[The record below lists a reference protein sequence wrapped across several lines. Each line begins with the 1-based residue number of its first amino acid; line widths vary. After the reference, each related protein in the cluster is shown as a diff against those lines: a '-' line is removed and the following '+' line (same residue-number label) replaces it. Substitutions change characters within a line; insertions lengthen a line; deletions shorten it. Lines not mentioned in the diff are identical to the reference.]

1 MAGTTYDHWLTRTTT
16 RSRANA
22 DRIDDLTAAIAGIP
36 PPPATTA
43 TRTTPAPSSG
53 SASGSPLTRYLS
65 TYRFP
70 LRPHGL
76 VAETGSKFTIVY
88 QGSKESPADTP
99 GQPPTVS
106 PAMYLGTYTVPAAG
120 GHLPPPANT
129 ELTPTNS
136 LPDKSVGMRFAK
148 LGSGWMLATGL
159 TEFEVFS
166 ATGARTHQRKIS
178 SDTHVRLRS
187 HQYIPI
193 GLAITDSKMVM
204 PVNLIQGFDTG
215 FLNPPDAGFFAV
227 NDLGILI
234 IDNPT
239 GYPFVWRQLQAS
251 PSNTELSDSAWA
263 SFRGFATDGSNT
275 AWLATIRSGC
285 VYLRALDLSS
295 ILATS
300 PSFVRRPQ
308 EDYTFELCP
317 PQEFAANSTP
327 TLIGA
332 DYHDGRIWLA
342 LVWGTHGSY
351 QVEFVSPD
359 GLRGPAGPRGPQGA
373 KGDPGA
379 AGPAGARGPAGADGQ
394 DGADGAAGERG
405 PAGAKGDRG
414 DVGPQGLPGAQG
426 VPGPPGP
433 AGPVGPAGPRGAKG
447 EPGTT
452 TTVALTAPVYA
463 SATGAAN
470 LPARTDGSGSG
481 SGGGGRWGLGS
492 SYQATGYAISYSL
505 SDPEGGLAGLWEVDA
520 ATAEPYWV
528 GRAAEARVGDSW
540 TLTIVATNGAGTA
553 QIEVI
558 VTVKAVVSLSV
569 VPDPP
574 DLRLPHDT
582 SGAVTA
588 VVLGSVRVVS
598 VSNDPRGLPPV
609 PSLAVS
615 GLDGG
620 DVSAVPTAHDTFE
633 LRYSGGAVGHVAGG
647 NPDLW
652 LSLHASSPE
661 TGLCLPAELAVP
673 APAAIVPQAP
683 VIDPASLAG
692 LVLDDGA
699 DPPPAV
705 EIGTLSA
712 SRDAITAAQEWRITG
727 ETPADPR
734 RSFALDG
741 GSGDLSYVGPDAAD
755 LSLQPSY
762 QVGVAVANSDGRV
775 SSREA
780 LGTAAVSVQ
789 TPYMAPVRN
798 SGWSPGAGWTANG
811 DGSWSAVIRTGEA
824 NAVSVDITCDAS
836 TSGPWRIQHG
846 RTAAYRNR
854 TIPSPPAHY
863 SITRTDGT
871 FSIRGLSA
879 GSETLYLYMSDGRT
893 EEHLVLHCQ
902 IAADTSTAV
911 STAIWY
917 TDGPGLSYVPI
928 DAKGLT
934 ISFDEGSPDEVSRNV
949 YIAYTEI
956 NDRTDGTLDVPAQAG
971 LSIVDAGVR
980 RRRITIDGTPTWVDA
995 YTIEIDPSGYDYE
1008 TQRSY
1013 DLVATMDVPA
1023 ATVGSVVYAAIH
1035 KPLDI
1040 HLRVRNVAEPPRRTA
1055 QTAPPPF
1062 ELHRGGAGVNLSL
1075 RGYWVSQDDPDR
1087 DNLAYRLAA
1096 SVIGATGG
1104 QSTAPA
1110 DYLTAAL
1117 IAGTLQSTAGAG
1129 AQLFTAPRRVELDVY
1144 CREAS
1149 TGVEQ
1154 PVPLTVYCDAVHAR
1168 PLEDSPLTWDASTA
1182 GTRLEFSVP
1191 EGVAVP
1197 RLLRTDIRATSTVAD
1212 QSATAGEISYSVED
1226 ATYWVV
1232 RDTGYTWAHNEPQL
1246 AAGAS
1251 LAIDMTAAYRMAGPA
1266 AAGKDWTLTA
1276 TSADE
1281 TLLTIAVTGKT
1292 ATLTAAPV
1300 IASQSDVRFE
1310 LIAWSDQGAW
1320 AVYVGVATVGPA
1332 AG

>member
-16 RSRANA
+16 RSRANQ

-36 PPPATTA
+36 PPPSPATQ
-43 TRTTPAPSSG
+43 TTPTSSG
-53 SASGSPLTRYLS
+53 GSGSGSPLTRYLS
-65 TYRFP
+65 TRRYALP
-70 LRPHGL
+70 PHGL
-76 VAETGSKFTIVY
+76 VAEPGGKFTVVY
-88 QGSKESPADTP
+88 QGSKERPADRP

-106 PAMYLGTYTVPAAG
+106 PAMYLGTYTIPASG
-120 GHLPPPANT
+120 GLLPEPSTT
-129 ELTPTNS
+129 EITPTS
-136 LPDKSVGMRFAK
+136 TLPDRQNELK
-148 LGSGWMLATGL
+148 LARLGTSWILATNRS
-159 TEFEVFS
+159 TIEMFS
-166 ATGARTHQRKIS
+166 AGGARTHARAIS
-178 SDTHVRLRS
+178 SDGGYAAEALAVDGTQLIMPTTWVHSPLPS
-187 HQYIPI
+187 GWAGGIP
-193 GLAITDSKMVM
+193 
-204 PVNLIQGFDTG
+204 DTG
-215 FLNPPDAGFFAV
+215 HDDCCVIVIDDPSVYPYRGRGIDIPSAGTS
-227 NDLGILI
+227 DY
-234 IDNPT
+234 PT
-239 GYPFVWRQLQAS
+239 GSTLSSWGSIGGAASDGVGVVWLG
-251 PSNTELSDSAWA
+251 LL
-263 SFRGFATDGSNT
+263 RGY
-275 AWLATIRSGC
+275 C
-285 VYLRALDLSS
+285 VYLFGFDRPSMLRSAPAPAL
-295 ILATS
+295 
-300 PSFVRRPQ
+300 VRRPGDDVVV
-308 EDYTFELCP
+308 EVCP
-317 PQEFAANSTP
+317 PRALSATAP
-327 TLIGA
+327 VAMTGMDWA
-332 DYHDGRIWLA
+332 DGRIWIG
-342 LVWGTHGSY
+342 LVWGVHGSY
-351 QVEFVSPD
+351 YAEFVSPASGGRGPRGSKGDKGDTGPAGAD
-359 GLRGPAGPRGPQGA
+359 GSDGSPGERGPAGADGSDGSPGERGPAGPRGA
-373 KGDPGA
+373 KGD
-379 AGPAGARGPAGADGQ
+379 
-394 DGADGAAGERG
+394 
-405 PAGAKGDRG
+405 KGDTG
-414 DVGPQGLPGAQG
+414 DTGPQGPPGAQG

-433 AGPVGPAGPRGAKG
+433 RGPKG
-447 EPGTT
+447 DPGTT
-452 TTVALTAPVYA
+452 TTVALTSPVYA

-470 LPARTDGSGSG
+470 LPARTDGSGG
-481 SGGGGRWGLGS
+481 GGGGRWGLGS

-520 ATAEPYWV
+520 ATAEPYWI
-528 GRAAEARVGDSW
+528 GSAEQARVGDSW

-553 QIEVI
+553 QIQVI
-558 VTVKAVVSLSV
+558 VTCKAVVSLSV
-569 VPDPP
+569 SPDPP

-588 VVLGSVRVVS
+588 VVLGAVRVVS

-620 DVSAVPTAHDTFE
+620 DVSAVPTAHDTFD

-647 NPDLW
+647 NPDLR

-727 ETPADPR
+727 ETPDDPR

-780 LGTAAVSVQ
+780 LGTAAVSVR

-798 SGWSPGAGWTANG
+798 SGWSPGSAWTANG

-846 RTAAYRNR
+846 RTAVYRNR

-871 FSIRGLSA
+871 FAIRGLSA

-917 TDGPGLSYVPI
+917 TDGPGLSYAPI

-956 NDRTDGTLDVPAQAG
+956 DDRTDGTLDVPAQAG

-1023 ATVGSVVYAAIH
+1023 ATVGSVVYAAVH

-1075 RGYWVSQDDPDR
+1075 GGYWVSQDDPDR

-1117 IAGTLQSTAGAG
+1117 IAGTLQASAGAG
-1129 AQLFTAPRRVELDVY
+1129 AQLFSAPRRVKLDVY

-1251 LAIDMTAAYRMAGPA
+1251 LAIDMTSAYRMAGPA

-1292 ATLTAAPV
+1292 ATLTAA
-1300 IASQSDVRFE
+1300 AGLTSRSDVRFE

-1332 AG
+1332 AE